1 MRAGIG
7 YDLHRLVEGRKLVLG
22 GVEIPFEKGLLG
34 HSDGDVL
41 LHAIID
47 ALLGAAG
54 LPDIGTHFPPDDP
67 QYEGISSLL
76 LLEQAKKLV
85 EERDFR
91 IRNVDAT
98 IVAEEPRLAPFSGRI
113 KQRVAQT
120 LGIPEA
126 SVGIKAK
133 TNEGL
138 GLVGKGEAIACFAV
152 ALLEEGKPR

>member
-1 MRAGIG
+1 VRAGIG
-7 YDLHRLVEGRKLVLG
+7 YDLHRLTEGRKLILG
-22 GVEIPFEKGLLG
+22 GVEIPFKKGLLG

-54 LPDIGTHFPPDDP
+54 LPDIGTYFPPDDP
-67 QYEGISSLL
+67 QYEGISSLK
-76 LLEQAKKLV
+76 LLEQVRKLL
-85 EERDFR
+85 EKEGFR
-91 IRNVDAT
+91 ICNVDAT
-98 IVAEEPRLAPFSGRI
+98 IVAEEPRISPFARQM

-120 LGIPEA
+120 LGIPEK

-152 ALLEEGKPR
+152 VLLEEEKPR

>member
-7 YDLHRLVEGRKLVLG
+7 YDLHRLVEGKKLVLG
-22 GVEIPFEKGLLG
+22 GVEIPFKKGLLG

-41 LHAIID
+41 LHAVID

-67 QYEGISSLL
+67 QYGGISSLL
-76 LLEQAKKLV
+76 LLERARKLV
-85 EERDFR
+85 EGRGFR

-98 IVAEEPRLAPFSGRI
+98 IVAEEPKLSPFSGRM
-113 KQRVAQT
+113 KQRIAPT
-120 LGIPEA
+120 LGIPET

-138 GLVGKGEAIACFAV
+138 GLVGRREAIACFAV
-152 ALLEEGKPR
+152 VLLEES